1 MEGRLNAV
9 YAQIDRPN
17 HQAGHRSA
25 SDDRS
30 GHADSVYEGC
40 LYHEPAHQVTCKGVQ
55 FDEGFRAD
63 ILGDRQLI
71 VEIKAVANIVPAP
84 DAQVLTRLRISGL
97 RLGPL
102 FNFDARLLKDGLRRI
117 VVRAA
122 SWFSVLKACSK
133 TTRTEARSCR
143 TPSFLPARSH
153 PAQHAK
159 PISAACATSGTGTAF
174 LSNDSYRGPSDGG
187 PANSRWGLNHRCG
200 FMESLV
206 LGTTRSPIR
215 QCRGRWISTFPL

>member
-1 MEGRLNAV
+1 M
-9 YAQIDRPN
+9 P
-17 HQAGHRSA
+17 
-25 SDDRS
+25 
-30 GHADSVYEGC
+30 DSVYEGC

-133 TTRTEARSCR
+133 TTRTETRSCR
-143 TPSFLPARSH
+143 TPSFLPARSP

-159 PISAACATSGTGTAF
+159 PISAACATPGTSTAF

-187 PANSRWGLNHRCG
+187 PATHGPR
-200 FMESLV
+200 
-206 LGTTRSPIR
+206 
-215 QCRGRWISTFPL
+215 